1 MKGEGLFRGTIH
13 MYDLSMKARTKCHV
27 TITLYKVAEVHPTTT
42 TKKISFTNTALLP
55 FVITVPIVGKT

>member
-1 MKGEGLFRGTIH
+1 

-55 FVITVPIVGKT
+55 FVIIVPIVGKT